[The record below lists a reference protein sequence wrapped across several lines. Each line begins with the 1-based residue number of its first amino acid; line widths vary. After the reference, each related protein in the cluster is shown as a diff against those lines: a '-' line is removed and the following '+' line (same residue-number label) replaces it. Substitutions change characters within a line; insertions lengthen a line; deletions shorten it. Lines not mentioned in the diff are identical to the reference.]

1 MIPVLIIPILNRY
14 DLLKKSIESIDFPIG
29 EILILDNGGANDQN
43 FESEFSNIRILSLP
57 SNLGMSA
64 SWNLGI
70 KLYPHEKFWVFSSAD
85 NIFMPGSLEQMY
97 QTSSVDKLVLSTSG
111 FGFFS
116 VGEELVRNVGLFDE
130 YIYPIYFD
138 DNDFADRVQLAGFET
153 ISSGIQV
160 NDNEGSQTIKS
171 DSRLMNKND
180 QTFVENEKYYRNKVS
195 TGDYTCLGWNIDVR
209 RKNEWMR

>member
-1 MIPVLIIPILNRY
+1 MIPVMIIPILNRY
-14 DLLKKSIESIDFPIG
+14 DLLKKSIESIDFPVG
-29 EILILDNGGANDQN
+29 EILILDNGGENDQIY
-43 FESEFSNIRILSLP
+43 ESEFANIRVLSLP
-57 SNLGMSA
+57 SNLGMSG

-85 NIFMPGSLEQMY
+85 NIFMPGSLEKMNN
-97 QTSSVDKLVLSTSG
+97 TSATDKLVVSTSG

-116 VGEELVRNVGLFDE
+116 VGEDLIRNVGLFDE

-138 DNDFADRVQLAGFET
+138 DNDFADRVERAGFEI

-160 NDNEGSQTIKS
+160 DDNEGSQTIKS
-171 DSRLMNKND
+171 DSKLMNRNHE
-180 QTFVENEKYYRNKVS
+180 TFVENEKYYRRKVE
-195 TGDYTCLGWNIDVR
+195 TGDYTCLGWNLDVR

>member
-1 MIPVLIIPILNRY
+1 MIPVMIIPILNRY

-29 EILILDNGGANDQN
+29 EILIIDNGGSNDQILKSK
-43 FESEFSNIRILSLP
+43 FAKIRILSLP
-57 SNLGMSA
+57 SNLGMSG

-85 NIFMPGSLEQMY
+85 NIFMPGSLKRMNDI
-97 QTSSVDKLVLSTSG
+97 SASDKLVVSKSG

-116 VGEELVRNVGLFDE
+116 VGEDLIRNVGLFDE

-138 DNDFADRVQLAGFET
+138 DNDFADRVERAGFEI
-153 ISSGIQV
+153 ISSGIDV
-160 NDNEGSQTIKS
+160 DENEGSQTIKS
-171 DSRLMNKND
+171 DDRLMNRNHE
-180 QTFVENEKYYRNKVS
+180 TFVENEKYYRRKVE
-195 TGDYTCLGWNIDVR
+195 TGDYTCLGWNLDIR

>member
-1 MIPVLIIPILNRY
+1 MIPVMIIPILNRY

-29 EILILDNGGANDQN
+29 EILIIDNGGSNDQIL
-43 FESEFSNIRILSLP
+43 ESKFAKIRILSLP
-57 SNLGMSA
+57 SNLGMSG

-85 NIFMPGSLEQMY
+85 NIFMPGSLKRMNDI
-97 QTSSVDKLVLSTSG
+97 SAADKLVVSKSG

-116 VGEELVRNVGLFDE
+116 VGEDLIRNVGLFDE

-138 DNDFADRVQLAGFET
+138 DNDFADRVERAGFEI
-153 ISSGIQV
+153 ISSGIDV
-160 NDNEGSQTIKS
+160 DENEGSQTIKS
-171 DSRLMNKND
+171 DGRLMNRNHE
-180 QTFVENEKYYRNKVS
+180 TFVENEKYYRRKVE
-195 TGDYTCLGWNIDVR
+195 TGDYTCLGWNLDVR